1 MSNFAPA
8 LRRAAIYLLALILC
22 FATQI
27 SFATGSTAASTKR
40 AGTKAKSRSGRV
52 QTGLDVLE
60 SQKFAPLRGKH
71 IGIITNHTGLDSR
84 GKSTIDALAHAPGV
98 QIVAIFSPEHG
109 LSGQSDERVSSA
121 KDPSTGL
128 QVFSLYG
135 ETLRP
140 TDEMLKGVD
149 ALVFDIQ
156 DAGVRFYTY
165 TVTMAY
171 CMEEAAKRN
180 IAFYVLDRPNPI
192 GGEIVEG
199 PVLDPDKTNFVAYFP
214 IPVRYGL
221 TIGELAQY
229 FNSENHI
236 NADLHVIAMK
246 NWHRNY
252 FFESTGLRWIPPSPN
267 LRTMKGSI
275 AYPGLEILQSAGVS
289 VGRGTEAPF
298 EEFGAPWIDGE
309 KVATALNTIHL
320 PGLRFVEQPFIP
332 VSGLY
337 AGRRCGGV
345 AIRIGDRAAVRAMRM
360 GLEIA
365 ILLQKM
371 YPEDFDASKSIA
383 LLGNAETVQKLKDG
397 VPAAD
402 IVISWQPA
410 LIEYDKARRRYF
422 LYK

>member
-1 MSNFAPA
+1 LPLSAPA
-8 LRRAAIYLLALILC
+8 LRRSLHLLLCSALCVTISAA
-22 FATQI
+22 
-27 SFATGSTAASTKR
+27 AAVKNAPTTKR
-40 AGTKAKSRSGRV
+40 SARRPSSRAGRV
-52 QTGLDVLE
+52 QTGLDVLVAG
-60 SQKFAPLRGKH
+60 KFAPLKGKH
-71 IGIITNHTGLDSR
+71 VGIITNHTGLDAQ
-84 GKSTIDALAHAPGV
+84 GKTTIDLLAHAPGV
-98 QIVAIFSPEHG
+98 QVVALFSPEHG
-109 LSGQSDERVSSA
+109 LGGKVDERVSSA

-128 QVFSLYG
+128 AVFSLYG

-140 TDEMLKGVD
+140 TDEMLRGVD

-180 IAFYVLDRPNPI
+180 IPFYVLDRPNPI

-199 PVLDPDKTNFVAYFP
+199 PILDPDKTNFVGYAT

-221 TIGELAQY
+221 TIGELARY

-252 FFESTGLRWIPPSPN
+252 FFESTGVRWVPPSPN
-267 LRTMKGSI
+267 LRTMKGAI
-275 AYPGLEILQSAGVS
+275 LYPGLEILLNAGVS

-298 EEFGAPWIDGE
+298 EEFGAPWMDGE
-309 KVATALNTIHL
+309 KVAAALNAAHL
-320 PGLRFVEQPFIP
+320 SGLKFISQPFVP

-337 AGRRCGGV
+337 AARRCGGV
-345 AIRIGDRAAVRAMRM
+345 GIRIGDRAAVRAMRV

-365 ILLQKM
+365 VILQKL
-371 YPEDFDASKSIA
+371 YPEQFATSKTIT
-383 LLGNAETVQKLKDG
+383 LLGNAETVRRLKDG
-397 VPAAD
+397 APAAE
-402 IVISWQPA
+402 IAASWQPELA
-410 LIEYDKARRRYF
+410 DFEKLRRKYF

>member
-1 MSNFAPA
+1 LNAANPAPQKHPA
-8 LRRAAIYLLALILC
+8 HK
-22 FATQI
+22 
-27 SFATGSTAASTKR
+27 SGGH
-40 AGTKAKSRSGRV
+40 AGRI

-60 SQKFAPLRGKH
+60 AEKFAPLRGKH

-84 GKSTIDALAHAPGV
+84 EKSTIDILAHAPGV
-98 QIVAIFSPEHG
+98 QVMALFSPEHG
-109 LSGQSDERVSSA
+109 LGGQADDRITST
-121 KDPSTGL
+121 KDPSTSL

-149 ALVFDIQ
+149 TLVFDIQ

-199 PVLDPDKTNFVAYFP
+199 PILDADKTNFVGYFP

-221 TIGELAQY
+221 TIGELAQF
-229 FNSENHI
+229 FNAENHI
-236 NADLHVIAMK
+236 NADLHVITMK

-252 FFESTGLRWIPPSPN
+252 FFESTGIRWIPPSPN
-267 LRTMKGSI
+267 LRTIKGSI
-275 AYPGLEILQSAGVS
+275 VYPGLEILQDAGVS

-298 EEFGAPWIDGE
+298 EEFGAPWMDGE
-309 KVATALNTIHL
+309 KVASALNGEDL
-320 PGLRFVEQPFIP
+320 PGLKFVAQPFIP

-337 AGRRCGGV
+337 AGKRCGGV
-345 AIRIGDRAAVRAMRM
+345 GIRIGERGAVRPMRM

-365 ILLQKM
+365 SLLQKM
-371 YPEDFDASKSIA
+371 YPQNFTISKTIG
-383 LLGNAETVQKLKDG
+383 LLGDAETVQKLKDG
-397 VPAAD
+397 VPPSE
-402 IVISWQPA
+402 IVASWQPSLA
-410 LIEYDKARRRYF
+410 EYDKTRRKYF